1 LGPILHCMLSWLAN
15 VASPAKCSELSSRL
29 FFHEFLPLRIRRI
42 GFFLPYHATA
52 ARHGE
57 QTLLA
62 ASRSGSIDPRAAAVV
77 EVVQPPHH
85 AFALH
90 FRADLQLPL
99 PGSTTQVP
107 LEATPIPVRPL
118 AGYAAARLRAS
129 LHSGDTIG
137 LVIRLHDAATLGSS
151 FFLSWS
157 FRTSYMTSGHPWA
170 ADFSRTQRNVTEV
183 GSLVVCAFV
192 EFMGTDVTAGCYDWC
207 EQTEMRSLERSDLCH
222 APCSAD
228 AGPCPSTVASLST
241 KRYFCVR
248 RRRDG

>member
-1 LGPILHCMLSWLAN
+1 MSLGPILHCMLSWLAN

-90 FRADLQLPL
+90 FRGRSPTSPSRLNYSSSARGNAD
-99 PGSTTQVP
+99 SC
-107 LEATPIPVRPL
+107 
-118 AGYAAARLRAS
+118 AASCWLR
-129 LHSGDTIG
+129 
-137 LVIRLHDAATLGSS
+137 GSS
-151 FFLSWS
+151 SARVPPLRGYY
-157 FRTSYMTSGHPWA
+157 RTCNS
-170 ADFSRTQRNVTEV
+170 
-183 GSLVVCAFV
+183 
-192 EFMGTDVTAGCYDWC
+192 
-207 EQTEMRSLERSDLCH
+207 
-222 APCSAD
+222 SA
-228 AGPCPSTVASLST
+228 
-241 KRYFCVR
+241 
-248 RRRDG
+248 

>member
-1 LGPILHCMLSWLAN
+1 MPQRHGTVSKRCSPLAGA
-15 VASPAKCSELSSRL
+15 VASTRGRLRLWRL
-29 FFHEFLPLRIRRI
+29 FSLP
-42 GFFLPYHATA
+42 TM
-52 ARHGE
+52 
-57 QTLLA
+57 LLHYISA
-62 ASRSGSIDPRAAAVV
+62 
-77 EVVQPPHH
+77 
-85 AFALH
+85 
-90 FRADLQLPL
+90 ADLQLPL

-137 LVIRLHDAATLGSS
+137 LVIRLHDAATLGST

-170 ADFSRTQRNVTEV
+170 ADFSRTHCNV

-192 EFMGTDVTAGCYDWC
+192 EFMGTASTAGCYDWC

-222 APCSAD
+222 APGSAD
-228 AGPCPSTVASLST
+228 AGPCPSTVASLSA